1 MKLRIVGAYLPS
13 LDKVAMLAAAQTQ
26 AARFREV
33 NLDLISQG
41 VSTATISD
49 VEERTHE
56 YAEEI
61 AQGLETA
68 ALFEVAVV
76 GNSEEFDGRCFY
88 CPENDGYGWS
98 PTFLTKDGSRR
109 LTNEPEETTHES
121 DFRVL
126 FFIND
131 WDNDFT
137 LEGPH
142 GQLRIPALN
151 PVPDHVWK
159 LAAYEAL
166 D

>member
-1 MKLRIVGAYLPS
+1 MKLKLIGAYLPS
-13 LDKVAMLAAAQTQ
+13 LDRGSLLAAAQNE
-26 AARFREV
+26 AARFRQV

-41 VSTATISD
+41 VSTATIND
-49 VEERTHE
+49 VDERTPE

-61 AQGLETA
+61 ARGLESA
-68 ALFEVAVV
+68 ALFEAAVV

-98 PTFLTKDGSRR
+98 PTFLTEDGSRL
-109 LTNEPEETTHES
+109 LTDDPEETTYES
-121 DFRVL
+121 NFRVL

-131 WDNDFT
+131 WGDDFT

-142 GQLRIPALN
+142 GPLKIPVFKR
-151 PVPDHVWK
+151 VPERVWK
-159 LAAYEAL
+159 LAAYETL